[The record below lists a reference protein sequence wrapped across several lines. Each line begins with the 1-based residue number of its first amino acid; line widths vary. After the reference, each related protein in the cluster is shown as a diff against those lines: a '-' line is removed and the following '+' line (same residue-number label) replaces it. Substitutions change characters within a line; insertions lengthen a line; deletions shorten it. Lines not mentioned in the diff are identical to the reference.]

1 MVNNK
6 KYYPVKAGLLV
17 SLFCIIALFS
27 CNKKGDEWAKVNAVS
42 LMENDALILMDYMG
56 YNSELESD
64 RKIFTKKWIEQEV
77 FIQELEKVNP
87 EKAKITRLKT
97 MWHQGD
103 LARFYLEENAIKE
116 EMDDEISDSLVLD
129 YFNKNKADFSLN
141 DYIVRALYLKIPKDA
156 PNQDKLKQD
165 YLLKKDKDFSKV
177 ISYAKLYA
185 ENFYYDDSTWVYFDE
200 LTKDAPIEKL
210 NKDNVVLNRTKTY
223 FSDNQYV
230 YYLNIIDFKFKDA
243 TPPVDFLKPTIK
255 QLLLSHKLNEIK
267 EKNSA
272 TFVQKIKQKHEI
284 TSKY

>member
-1 MVNNK
+1 
-6 KYYPVKAGLLV
+6 
-17 SLFCIIALFS
+17 
-27 CNKKGDEWAKVNAVS
+27 
-42 LMENDALILMDYMG
+42 MENDALILMDYMG

-64 RKIFTKKWIEQEV
+64 RKTFTKKWIEQEV

-97 MWHQGD
+97 QWHQGD

-116 EMDDEISDSLVLD
+116 KMDDEISDSLVLD